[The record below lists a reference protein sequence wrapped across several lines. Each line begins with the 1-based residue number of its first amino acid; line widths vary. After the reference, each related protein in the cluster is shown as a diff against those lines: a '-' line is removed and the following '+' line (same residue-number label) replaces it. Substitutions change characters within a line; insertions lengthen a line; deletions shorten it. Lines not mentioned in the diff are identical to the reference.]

1 MKIQKKFIR
10 FSLRKAVR
18 IILNQ
23 AGLISTVI
31 CFGLLITAA
40 NHALSAEK
48 KAKIKSD
55 VSKNATWSGGVGKEA
70 GRDDFL
76 GTCSPC
82 HGESGR
88 GDGPLSDTLG
98 LPEGIKPRNLTD
110 SKLLSNRTDEDL
122 FNVIKN
128 GGASI
133 GLSEVMPSQKETFT
147 DEDIRNIVLFIR
159 SDLCKCQYKGKGGK

>member
-1 MKIQKKFIR
+1 MKMQKKFIR

-18 IILNQ
+18 IILYQ

-31 CFGLLITAA
+31 CFGLLITTA

-48 KAKIKSD
+48 KAKVKSD
-55 VSKNATWSGGVGKEA
+55 VSKNATWSGGKGKEA

-98 LPEGIKPRNLTD
+98 EGIKPRNLTD
-110 SKLLSNRTDEDL
+110 SKLLSTKTDEDL

-159 SDLCKCQYKGKGGK
+159 SDLCKCQHKGKGGK

>member
-1 MKIQKKFIR
+1 MRQILDLPLIKGGRLMSKKMYR
-10 FSLRKAVR
+10 V
-18 IILNQ
+18 
-23 AGLISTVI
+23 GLISMVI
-31 CFGLLITAA
+31 CFGLLTIA

-48 KAKIKSD
+48 SKIKPD
-55 VSKNATWSGGVGKEA
+55 VSKNATWSGGGGKEA
-70 GRDDFL
+70 GRDNFL

-159 SDLCKCQYKGKGGK
+159 SDLCKCQHKGKGGK

>member
-1 MKIQKKFIR
+1 MKIQKKYIR
-10 FSLRKAVR
+10 FSFRKAIRR
-18 IILNQ
+18 ILYRV
-23 AGLISTVI
+23 GLIYTVI
-31 CFGLLITAA
+31 CFGLLVAA
-40 NHALSAEK
+40 NHVLSAEK
-48 KAKIKSD
+48 SKIKAD
-55 VSKNATWSGGVGKEA
+55 VSKNATWSGGKGKEA

-98 LPEGIKPRNLTD
+98 EGIKPRNLTD
-110 SKLLSNRTDEDL
+110 SELLSNRTDEDL

-133 GLSEVMPSQKETFT
+133 GLSESMPSQKETFT

-159 SDLCKCQYKGKGGK
+159 SDICKKNDISYI